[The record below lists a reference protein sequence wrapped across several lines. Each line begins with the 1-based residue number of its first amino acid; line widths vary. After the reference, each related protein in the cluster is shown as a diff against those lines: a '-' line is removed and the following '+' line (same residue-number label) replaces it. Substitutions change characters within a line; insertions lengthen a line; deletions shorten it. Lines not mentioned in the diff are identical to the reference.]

1 MKKLVPLCPLKITG
15 LNTMGRSRDYVVE
28 FGALPL
34 GEHEFEFEV
43 DDTFFQQFENSIL
56 QHGKIDVLVV
66 LEKKSNMLLLDF
78 TLQGEVTVT
87 CDRCLDNMTL
97 EMEGYT
103 ELIVKLGDHSEEEAE
118 DVIMIPAT
126 EHQLDLA
133 QYIYECI
140 SVMVPM
146 RNVHP
151 DDDEGNSTCNP
162 EIIRE
167 IEKHQHSEAP
177 GEIDP
182 RWEMLKKINLN

>member
-1 MKKLVPLCPLKITG
+1 
-15 LNTMGRSRDYVVE
+15 MGRSRDYEIE

-56 QHGKIDVLVV
+56 QHGTMDVLVV
-66 LEKKSNMLLLDF
+66 MEKKSNMLLLDF

-87 CDRCLDNMTL
+87 CDRCLDDMML
-97 EMEGYT
+97 ELEGYT
-103 ELIVKLGDHSEEEAE
+103 ELIVKLGDRAEEEAE
-118 DVIMIPAT
+118 DVIMIPST

-133 QYIYECI
+133 QYIYEYI
-140 SVMVPM
+140 TVMIPM

-151 DDDEGNSTCNP
+151 DDDDGKTTCNP
-162 EIIRE
+162 EILRE
-167 IEKHQHSEAP
+167 IEKHQHSEAA
-177 GEIDP
+177 GETDP